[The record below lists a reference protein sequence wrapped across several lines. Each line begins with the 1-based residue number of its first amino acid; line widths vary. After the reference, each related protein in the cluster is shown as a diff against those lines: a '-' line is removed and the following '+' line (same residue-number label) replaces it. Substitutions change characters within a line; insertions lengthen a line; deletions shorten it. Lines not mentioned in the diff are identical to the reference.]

1 LAKNLYFTRR
11 RSLFRKVSEAVVAK
25 RLEWFLPKDRILE
38 LYLNLVEWGPGIFG
52 AEAAAQR
59 YFGLAARD
67 LTRPQA
73 AALAATLPHPLT
85 SNPSYRPAQMEWRRE
100 RLLRRMDGLEVGP
113 IPDPP
118 PLVEIDLGERGDTLG
133 PPPPDTLGS
142 LPPDTLRSSLPDT
155 LRSSLPDTLRIPA
168 T

>member
-1 LAKNLYFTRR
+1 
-11 RSLFRKVSEAVVAK
+11 
-25 RLEWFLPKDRILE
+25 
-38 LYLNLVEWGPGIFG
+38 
-52 AEAAAQR
+52 
-59 YFGLAARD
+59 
-67 LTRPQA
+67 
-73 AALAATLPHPLT
+73 
-85 SNPSYRPAQMEWRRE
+85 MEWRRE

-155 LRSSLPDTLRIPA
+155 LRSSLPDTLRSSLPDTLRIPA